1 MAQLAAGEAKS
12 FEGLGRSHLVH
23 EVTVDVD
30 EAGAVVLTVDHMTV
44 PDLVKQGARR
54 GHLSRSLQAIVL
66 LQQSGP
72 ENSALPG
79 RKKGAPTG
87 GRNRIRARGHAC
99 DKRPAGPSKLRCG
112 GPATRRGQRTD
123 DKPLEARTCLALAAP
138 TLKRGR

>member
-66 LQQSGP
+66 LQQSGL

-79 RKKGAPTG
+79 RMKGVQTE

-99 DKRPAGPSKLRCG
+99 DKRPAGPLKLRCG
-112 GPATRRGQRTD
+112 GPPRGGGH
-123 DKPLEARTCLALAAP
+123 ARTISP
-138 TLKRGR
+138 WRRVPS

>member
-72 ENSALPG
+72 VNSALPG
-79 RKKGAPTG
+79 RMKGAPTG

-112 GPATRRGQRTD
+112 GPATRRGPGSET
-123 DKPLEARTCLALAAP
+123 P
-138 TLKRGR
+138 TSELQTLMPTS

>member
-1 MAQLAAGEAKS
+1 MRISDWSSDVCSSDLAVRGRHIVVGHRQRRLGMAQLAAGEAKS

-72 ENSALPG
+72 EDSALPG
-79 RKKGAPTG
+79 RLKGVQTG
-87 GRNRIRARGHAC
+87 GRNRIRADRKSVG
-99 DKRPAGPSKLRCG
+99 
-112 GPATRRGQRTD
+112 
-123 DKPLEARTCLALAAP
+123 
-138 TLKRGR
+138 